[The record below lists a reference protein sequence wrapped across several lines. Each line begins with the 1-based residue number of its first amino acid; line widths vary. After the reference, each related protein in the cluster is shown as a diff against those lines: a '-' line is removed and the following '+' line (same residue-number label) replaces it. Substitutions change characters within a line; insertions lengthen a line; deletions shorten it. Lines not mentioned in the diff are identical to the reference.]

1 MEVMSVSVLRLA
13 PAFLLLGLNLMAAES
28 PSTLALLSQSRD
40 LVARGSLDDAVA
52 VLEKSLE
59 NAPEADLPAI
69 LDQLR
74 KFYVVAINE
83 NRKAGRYEQ
92 ADHYSHNLKVMDSG
106 SDAPDAGVMVIP
118 EAVPTDRPAPAQAK
132 PEQTIPRISRHE
144 PPADSLAVP
153 MAREES
159 QASRDQIPARAKAG
173 SQSLNREVPQAEIA
187 DNQEPRGNLAQF
199 DIAEADNAFSAKK
212 YTEAGAIYEKLNKMG
227 KLPDSRR
234 VHLAYCRSAALVA
247 RINQNPKSAAEW
259 SQIEAE
265 LREIMTIQPDF
276 WFAEYLRDL
285 VNERS
290 KTALSSATSGKSGT
304 QLASNGGMIGR
315 AARQISSININPLK
329 R

>member
-1 MEVMSVSVLRLA
+1 
-13 PAFLLLGLNLMAAES
+13 
-28 PSTLALLSQSRD
+28 
-40 LVARGSLDDAVA
+40 
-52 VLEKSLE
+52 
-59 NAPEADLPAI
+59 
-69 LDQLR
+69 
-74 KFYVVAINE
+74 
-83 NRKAGRYEQ
+83 
-92 ADHYSHNLKVMDSG
+92 
-106 SDAPDAGVMVIP
+106 MVIP